1 MRTRFGNF
9 GVQSGIGNIR
19 GSDKN
24 RDGMA
29 AMLTVHDE
37 HATGERTHSVTLSFS
52 TEKLTVRELIRE
64 RIYQEVQDY
73 NLKESEYFNGLVEPS
88 EAEKTLNGFKLRKRR
103 KIDWEEQ
110 FARALDAF
118 GRNGFFILVGDRQAE
133 DLDEVLE
140 VNGETEVS
148 FVKLVPLVGG

>member
-1 MRTRFGNF
+1 
-9 GVQSGIGNIR
+9 
-19 GSDKN
+19 
-24 RDGMA
+24 MA
-29 AMLTVHDE
+29 AMLPVHDE
-37 HATGERTHSVTLSFS
+37 RTTGERTHSVRLSFP

-88 EAEKTLNGFKLRKRR
+88 DAEKTLNGFKLRKRR

-133 DLDEVLE
+133 RLDEELV
-140 VNGETEVS
+140 VSGDTEVS

>member
-1 MRTRFGNF
+1 
-9 GVQSGIGNIR
+9 
-19 GSDKN
+19 
-24 RDGMA
+24 MA

-37 HATGERTHSVTLSFS
+37 RTTGERTHSVRLSFP

-88 EAEKTLNGFKLRKRR
+88 DAEKTLNGFKLRKRR

-133 DLDEVLE
+133 RLDEELV
-140 VNGETEVS
+140 VSGDTEVS

>member
-1 MRTRFGNF
+1 
-9 GVQSGIGNIR
+9 
-19 GSDKN
+19 
-24 RDGMA
+24 MA
-29 AMLTVHDE
+29 ATLIVHDE
-37 HATGERTHSVTLSFS
+37 RASGERTHSVTLSFP

-73 NLKESEYFNGLVEPS
+73 NLEQTEYFNGLVEPTD
-88 EAEKTLNGFKLRKRR
+88 AEKTPNGFKLRKKR

-110 FARALDAF
+110 FERALDSF
-118 GRNGFFILVGDRQAE
+118 QRNGFFILVGDRQAE

>member
-1 MRTRFGNF
+1 
-9 GVQSGIGNIR
+9 
-19 GSDKN
+19 
-24 RDGMA
+24 MA

-37 HATGERTHSVTLSFS
+37 RATGERTHSVTLSFPS
-52 TEKLTVRELIRE
+52 EKLTVRDLIRE

-88 EAEKTLNGFKLRKRR
+88 DAEKTLNGFKLRKKRN
-103 KIDWEEQ
+103 IDWEEQ
-110 FARALDAF
+110 FARALDGF
-118 GRNGFFILVGDRQAE
+118 QRNVFFILVGERQAE

>member
-1 MRTRFGNF
+1 
-9 GVQSGIGNIR
+9 
-19 GSDKN
+19 
-24 RDGMA
+24 MA

-37 HATGERTHSVTLSFS
+37 RATGERTHSVRLSFS
-52 TEKLTVRELIRE
+52 TEKVTVRELIRE

-88 EAEKTLNGFKLRKRR
+88 DAEKTLNGFKLRQRR

-110 FARALDAF
+110 FERALDAF
-118 GRNGFFILVGDRQAE
+118 QRNGFFILVGDRQAE
-133 DLDEVLE
+133 RLDEELV
-140 VNGETEVS
+140 VSGDTDVS

>member
-1 MRTRFGNF
+1 
-9 GVQSGIGNIR
+9 
-19 GSDKN
+19 
-24 RDGMA
+24 MA
-29 AMLTVHDE
+29 ATLIVHDE
-37 HATGERTHSVTLSFS
+37 RASGELTLSVTLSFPS
-52 TEKLTVRELIRE
+52 ERLTVRELIRE

-73 NLKESEYFNGLVEPS
+73 NVAQTGYFNGLVEPTD
-88 EAEKTLNGFKLRKRR
+88 AEKTLNGFKLRKKR

-110 FARALDAF
+110 FARALDGF
-118 GRNGFFILVGDRQAE
+118 QRNGFFILVGDRQAE

>member
-1 MRTRFGNF
+1 
-9 GVQSGIGNIR
+9 
-19 GSDKN
+19 
-24 RDGMA
+24 MA
-29 AMLTVHDE
+29 ATLIVHDE
-37 HATGERTHSVTLSFS
+37 RASGERTHSVTLSFS

-73 NLKESEYFNGLVEPS
+73 NLEQTDYFNGLVEPS
-88 EAEKTLNGFKLRKRR
+88 DAEKTLNGFKLRKKR

-118 GRNGFFILVGDRQAE
+118 QRNGFFILVGDRQAE
-133 DLDEVLE
+133 DLEEVLE

>member
-1 MRTRFGNF
+1 
-9 GVQSGIGNIR
+9 
-19 GSDKN
+19 
-24 RDGMA
+24 MA
-29 AMLTVHDE
+29 ATLIVHDE
-37 HATGERTHSVTLSFS
+37 RASGERTHSVTLSFP

-73 NLKESEYFNGLVEPS
+73 NLEQTEYFNGLVEPS
-88 EAEKTLNGFKLRKRR
+88 DAEKTLNGFKLRKKR

-118 GRNGFFILVGDRQAE
+118 QRNGFFILVGDRQAE
-133 DLDEVLE
+133 DLEEVLE

>member
-1 MRTRFGNF
+1 
-9 GVQSGIGNIR
+9 
-19 GSDKN
+19 
-24 RDGMA
+24 MA

-37 HATGERTHSVTLSFS
+37 RATGERTHSVTLSFP
-52 TEKLTVRELIRE
+52 TEKLTVRDLIRE

-73 NLKESEYFNGLVEPS
+73 NLEQTEYFNGLVEPTD
-88 EAEKTLNGFKLRKRR
+88 AEKTLNGFKLRKRR

-118 GRNGFFILVGDRQAE
+118 GRNGFFILVGDRQTE
-133 DLDEVLE
+133 DLEEVLE
-140 VNGETEVS
+140 VSGETEVS